1 MTDEAPTSCPYC
13 DQRFA
18 REQWQALHLGLEHD
32 GKLTPAEREAV
43 ETARDEEEADLRT
56 FRLKALAAL
65 VFLYFGFLFAYSLF
79 A

>member
-1 MTDEAPTSCPYC
+1 MTDDAPFPCPYC

-18 REQWQALHLGLEHD
+18 REQWQALHLGLDHDDVLTDAEH
-32 GKLTPAEREAV
+32 EAV
-43 ETARDEEEADLRT
+43 SAAREQEVADLKT

>member
-1 MTDEAPTSCPYC
+1 MTDDAPISCPYC

-18 REQWQALHLGLEHD
+18 REQWQALHLGLDHSDVLSE
-32 GKLTPAEREAV
+32 KEREAV
-43 ETARDEEEADLRT
+43 AVAREEEVADLKT